1 MRRRRRGRAGVG
13 SLWRCTKIGRGEQ
26 RRTDV
31 GSDAT
36 CGLVPDVA
44 PGPKSAT
51 SGLTHP
57 SRQNFFDHLVDAV
70 VAETPFEAG
79 VTEPAVAIGGSAIVR
94 TDTATVA
101 IMTLRPA
108 EESNPLRINIS
119 NPSS

>member
-1 MRRRRRGRAGVG
+1 
-13 SLWRCTKIGRGEQ
+13 
-26 RRTDV
+26 
-31 GSDAT
+31 
-36 CGLVPDVA
+36 
-44 PGPKSAT
+44 
-51 SGLTHP
+51 
-57 SRQNFFDHLVDAV
+57 VDAV

-108 EESNPLRINIS
+108 EEGNPLRINIS